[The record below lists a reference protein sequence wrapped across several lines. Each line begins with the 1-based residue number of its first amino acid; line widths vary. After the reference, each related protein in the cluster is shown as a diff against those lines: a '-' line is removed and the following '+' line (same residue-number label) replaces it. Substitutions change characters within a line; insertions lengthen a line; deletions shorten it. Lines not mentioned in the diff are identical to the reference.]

1 MNYYYYINF
10 YNLLSFLFF
19 IYKIIFLYN
28 IYMSAREIFKASK
41 DANIET
47 QRVLVPAING
57 NSFTENQKIN
67 FDIPANH
74 KFVSLRE
81 CNLHFD
87 VECPINPDGVE
98 LPEAGA
104 QRLIKSVKIMEKS
117 TGRAIETI
125 NQYNVLA
132 TNQYHYSLTSGEKC
146 SRSLTELAAPE
157 PNNTNNQ
164 TLNNQ
169 FLQPYNSTPQSS
181 AKKKLKQR
189 IVLKLWSKVFDNYG
203 DDSVYPNI
211 FAPLQIQVELEKNKR
226 ALKSI
231 DLLNHDTT
239 SIAAGKACILDT
251 TVPAAPVTSII
262 IQNDAARGV
271 DGNTNNMQGCPFT
284 VGGSVR
290 LSESGKVD
298 SDMTGTIT
306 AITLSATKYV
316 LAVVGVAAAVYTGG
330 VAHVTAIP
338 SSLATSTYLVTNPA
352 IEVNVCNVPS
362 EWEDQLI
369 SLVSDNEFR
378 YNFKA
383 IDNVQVNQTSGNT
396 NYVNYVNSNSP
407 SVSACLVI
415 PTNSE
420 TADSI
425 ENDLITGQYLAI
437 DNYNFHYNNSNNPSL
452 PVPTTKLNSSKVSQQ
467 HLHELMKC
475 NENFWGTKNLVS
487 FKDDFAVG
495 RSFGVHS
502 SAMMLTNK
510 DLSVR
515 FACISGS
522 SLTNNQMYNH
532 YLVNNKTLVVNR
544 DGVTFV

>member
-1 MNYYYYINF
+1 
-10 YNLLSFLFF
+10 
-19 IYKIIFLYN
+19 
-28 IYMSAREIFKASK
+28 MSAKELFRASK

-47 QRVLVPAING
+47 ERVLVPAING

-67 FDIPANH
+67 FEIPSNH

-81 CNLHFD
+81 CNLVFD
-87 VECPINPDGVE
+87 VECPTNPDGVE

-132 TNQYHYSLTSGEKC
+132 TNQYHYSLTSGEKN
-146 SRSLTELAAPE
+146 SRSITELAAPE

-169 FLQPYNSTPQSS
+169 FLQPYTSTPQST
-181 AKKKLKQR
+181 AKKALKQR
-189 IVLKLWSKVFDNYG
+189 IVLKLWSKIFDNYG

-211 FAPLQIQVELEKNKR
+211 FAPLQIQVELERNKR

-231 DLLNHDTT
+231 DLINPDTT
-239 SIAAGKACILDT
+239 SIAAGKACILET
-251 TVPAAPVTSII
+251 TIAAGPVTSVII
-262 IQNDAARGV
+262 ENDAARGV
-271 DGNTNNMQGCPFT
+271 DGVVNGMNGCPFQ

-290 LSESGKVD
+290 LSESGKAS

-306 AITLSATKYV
+306 AITFVGNKYI
-316 LAVVGVAAAVYTGG
+316 LAVAGTAAATYTGG
-330 VAHVTAIP
+330 SAHVTATP
-338 SSLATSTYLVTNPA
+338 TSLATSTYLVTNPA
-352 IEVNVCNVPS
+352 IEINVCNVPS

-383 IDNVQVNQTSGNT
+383 IDNVQVNQVSGNT
-396 NYVNYVNSNSP
+396 NFVNYINSNSN
-407 SVSACLVI
+407 SVSGCLVI
-415 PTNSE
+415 PTDSE
-420 TADSI
+420 TADTI
-425 ENDLITGQYLAI
+425 ENDLITGQYLAL

-452 PVPTTKLNSSKVSQQ
+452 PVPTQKLNNSKVSQQ

-495 RSFGVHS
+495 RSFGVHN
-502 SAMMLTNK
+502 SAMTLTNK

-532 YLVNNKTLVVNR
+532 YLVNNKVLVVNR
-544 DGVTFV
+544 DGVSFIQ